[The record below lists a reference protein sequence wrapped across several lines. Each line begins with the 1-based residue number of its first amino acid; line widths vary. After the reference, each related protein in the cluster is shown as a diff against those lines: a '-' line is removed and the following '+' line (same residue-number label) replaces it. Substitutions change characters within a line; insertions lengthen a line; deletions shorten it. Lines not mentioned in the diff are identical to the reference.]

1 MSEGLCCSEGKLAM
15 AQCAMQ
21 MRAVVSLGD
30 VGVLGVESR
39 TVGAA
44 SRLASVSQG
53 WRAANVAQLRVAA
66 AGRVELQR
74 QYNLVAG
81 MDWVGLHCIRGGW
94 IMLDDERAELVTG
107 SG

>member
-1 MSEGLCCSEGKLAM
+1 M

-21 MRAVVSLGD
+21 MRAVTSLGD
-30 VGVLGVESR
+30 VRGERSS
-39 TVGAA
+39 TVGSVGGIVAV

-66 AGRVELQR
+66 AGRVESQR

-81 MDWVGLHCIRGGW
+81 MGWIAFVMECCSW
-94 IMLDDERAELVTG
+94 IMLCQRFHISELRYQLQVVVRG
-107 SG
+107 